1 MAPRPGA
8 LVAALFLVAC
18 SGSSNGTGPEGG
30 TPDVGVEH
38 ADGTGGSVCGRT
50 ALAAKASIAV
60 HLPTGDLSCA
70 NAPTDA
76 GPGKPPL
83 TWSGVV
89 TSSDAA
95 SITVDT
101 CDNGDSDA
109 GADAGPTDADSTDA
123 DSTDAGCSTGSI
135 RVEATAPGLDLSRF
149 PHVRVRVRVS
159 VSRFYACQQAL
170 EITASGTQGALD
182 ALLLA
187 VVDGGTTFDGSP
199 YLVARV
205 PLGCPKA
212 SSCNA
217 NLSITPDEY
226 AFDFSTPGASTL
238 HVLMGDTASWA
249 LGASTYTVRNL
260 RSFQSCATDDYW
272 NWAYTIYADPK

>member
-1 MAPRPGA
+1 VTAPRPGA

-30 TPDVGVEH
+30 TPDVGTG
-38 ADGTGGSVCGRT
+38 GTGGSVCGRT
-50 ALAAKASIAV
+50 ALAAKATVAV

-89 TSSDAA
+89 TSSDAT

-101 CDNGDSDA
+101 CDNGGSDA
-109 GADAGPTDADSTDA
+109 GTDAGPTDADSTDA
-123 DSTDAGCSTGSI
+123 GCSTPPI
-135 RVEATAPGLDLSRF
+135 RVEATAPGLDLSAF

-159 VSRFYACQQAL
+159 LNRFYACQQAL
-170 EITASGTQGALD
+170 EITTSETQGALD
-182 ALLLA
+182 RLLLA
-187 VVDGGTTFDGSP
+187 VVDGGSTFDGSP

-212 SSCNA
+212 SSCSGNF
-217 NLSITPDEY
+217 SIAPGEY

-238 HVLMGDTASWA
+238 HVLMGDTAPWTV
-249 LGASTYTVRNL
+249 GASTYTVRNL